1 MGNKR
6 FWSRDW
12 HEQKDC
18 SGHRVEL
25 NWVSWRQKAV
35 LRGGYGRELSAVNST
50 PDPRPSPQALMTD
63 GNDGLHPPV
72 PTGFQ
77 FRWYWWEA
85 LVQEEQS
92 GRDTLCFSSHVS
104 REEVH
109 ICFQASPCKS
119 ASSAR
124 QTAEPKGIQAFLKFQ
139 MVKIPLRLVA
149 IIPNLDCPSL
159 YIRNY
164 VCFQSP
170 TLNPSYLRYVVSVF
184 LTQPQLL
191 KSVKKFL
198 QYWE

>member
-1 MGNKR
+1 MLEREREKWELHRGRWQGPSHRQCFSGHWRMSYFYFNLVEMGNKR

-92 GRDTLCFSSHVS
+92 GRDTLFL
-104 REEVH
+104 
-109 ICFQASPCKS
+109 QP
-119 ASSAR
+119 R
-124 QTAEPKGIQAFLKFQ
+124 QQRGG
-139 MVKIPLRLVA
+139 
-149 IIPNLDCPSL
+149 
-159 YIRNY
+159 
-164 VCFQSP
+164 
-170 TLNPSYLRYVVSVF
+170 SYLLPGKPLQVSLFSKADCWAQRHSGFPEISNGQDSFKVG
-184 LTQPQLL
+184 
-191 KSVKKFL
+191 S
-198 QYWE
+198 YYS

>member
-1 MGNKR
+1 MGMMVYTLPCPQGFSLDDTDERPLCKR
-6 FWSRDW
+6 S
-12 HEQKDC
+12 K
-18 SGHRVEL
+18 VE
-25 NWVSWRQKAV
+25 
-35 LRGGYGRELSAVNST
+35 EI
-50 PDPRPSPQALMTD
+50 
-63 GNDGLHPPV
+63 H
-72 PTGFQ
+72 
-77 FRWYWWEA
+77 
-85 LVQEEQS
+85 
-92 GRDTLCFSSHVS
+92 CFSSHVS